1 MRSAD
6 IKEVKVIDLPTIA
19 QRFNEF
25 FTGAVSWLLKTAGP
39 PMNGGQFSSKKFTS
53 ERFILQPISEKFI
66 LKQLRDLKVKKA
78 TGLDGIPARFL
89 KDSATVIAPTVTF
102 LVNLSLST
110 GSVPDEWK
118 KARVVPLYKSGGRKN
133 MDNYR
138 PISILPVLSKILEK
152 AVNFQ
157 LQQYLKKFDLLSP
170 AQSGFRQHH
179 STESAVIY
187 FTDEIRRNA
196 DAGRLTGALFVDL
209 RKAFDTVPLHKEL
222 ISKLERFGFVDNSL
236 AWFTN
241 YLSNRFQVVSLG
253 NNLSSPLAV
262 ENGVPQGSILGPVL
276 FSLYINDLPSC
287 INFSNVIMY
296 ADDTIIFFSSAQLME
311 VELKLNMELT
321 SLSEWLCG
329 NKLLL
334 NLNKTEF
341 MVFGTQQRLHR
352 QGIEGID
359 IALGGESVKHCDA
372 FKYLGVILDSSL
384 SLNQH
389 IDYVKKKV
397 SKMLGIFSRARPSL
411 TIESANRLFKSMILP
426 ILDYCGAVFHGCGKG
441 NEEGLECL
449 QRRGGRIVLNTAHLS
464 TDQMVTSLGWDTLTR
479 RRENHI
485 VKLVEKCLKGTA
497 PSHFSNYFQLKRHDI
512 HDYDIRNKNK
522 LVIDRVKLESTKRAF
537 FYKGADIFNNCM

>member
-1 MRSAD
+1 
-6 IKEVKVIDLPTIA
+6 
-19 QRFNEF
+19 
-25 FTGAVSWLLKTAGP
+25 
-39 PMNGGQFSSKKFTS
+39 
-53 ERFILQPISEKFI
+53 
-66 LKQLRDLKVKKA
+66 
-78 TGLDGIPARFL
+78 
-89 KDSATVIAPTVTF
+89 
-102 LVNLSLST
+102 
-110 GSVPDEWK
+110 
-118 KARVVPLYKSGGRKN
+118 

-152 AVNFQ
+152 AVNSQ
-157 LQQYLKKFDLLSP
+157 LQQYLKKFDILSP
-170 AQSGFRQHH
+170 TQSGFRQHH

-187 FTDEIRRNA
+187 FTDEIRRHA
-196 DAGRLTGALFVDL
+196 DAGRLTGALLVDL
-209 RKAFDTVPLHKEL
+209 KKAFDTVPHKEL
-222 ISKLERFGFVDNSL
+222 ISKLERFGFVDNSI

-241 YLSNRFQVVSLG
+241 YLSNRSQVVSLG
-253 NNLSSPLAV
+253 SNLSVPMPV

-276 FSLYINDLPSC
+276 FTLYINDLPSC

-296 ADDTIIFFSSAQLME
+296 ADDTVIFFSSAQLME

-334 NLNKTEF
+334 NLKKTEF
-341 MVFGTQQRLHR
+341 VVFGTQQRLCR

-359 IALGGESVKHCDA
+359 ITLGEESVKHCDS
-372 FKYLGVILDSSL
+372 FKYLGVILDSNL
-384 SLNQH
+384 SMNQH

-441 NEEGLECL
+441 NEEVLERL

-464 TDQMVTSLGWDTLTR
+464 TEQMVTSLGWDTLTR

-485 VKLVEKCLKGTA
+485 VNLVEKCLKGTA
-497 PSHFSNYFQLKRHDI
+497 PSYFSEYFQLKRHNI

-522 LVIDRVKLESTKRAF
+522 LVIDRVKLVSTKRAF
-537 FYKGADIFNNCM
+537 FYKGADIFNNCI